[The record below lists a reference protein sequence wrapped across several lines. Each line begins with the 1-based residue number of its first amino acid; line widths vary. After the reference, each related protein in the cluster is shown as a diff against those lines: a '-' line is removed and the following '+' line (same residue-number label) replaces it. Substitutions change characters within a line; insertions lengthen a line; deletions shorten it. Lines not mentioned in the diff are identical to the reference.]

1 MNGHL
6 FLVTPDIS
14 ITLNTQSVVEDD
26 TIELTCTV
34 MGSYPIPRV
43 EWFKGDDLVDADRD
57 DRINIGGEPELMMD
71 TMLYNLASNLSISDA
86 VTSDSGMYICQ
97 TLSFPMDDPI
107 LPSVM
112 ASVHAAVDVTSKS
125 LIIGTYT
132 HKL

>member
-1 MNGHL
+1 
-6 FLVTPDIS
+6 
-14 ITLNTQSVVEDD
+14 
-26 TIELTCTV
+26 

-57 DRINIGGEPELMMD
+57 DRINIDGEPELTMD
-71 TMLYNLASNLSISDA
+71 TMLYNLASILSISDA
-86 VTSDSGMYICQ
+86 VTSDSGTYVCQ

-112 ASVHAAVDVTSKS
+112 ASAAVDVTSKS
-125 LIIGTYT
+125 LIIGMYT